1 MPKWGCHMNILP
13 ISQARYRP
21 SVLGL
26 HQGAM
31 EFLEAGKIR
40 IWSLAWL
47 EGIRNLHCESD
58 STVALQFIADAVV
71 RSHPYYPIVLKI
83 QSLITLQWQ
92 LHFSHTL
99 REANSCANSLAKTG
113 ASEDSHLVILGNAPS
128 NLPTSLM
135 ADALGVFF
143 TMNR

>member
-1 MPKWGCHMNILP
+1 MGLSYEYPSNFSST
-13 ISQARYRP
+13 ISSIRAWTP
-21 SVLGL
+21 S
-26 HQGAM
+26 
-31 EFLEAGKIR
+31 R
-40 IWSLAWL
+40 SY

-58 STVALQFIADAVV
+58 STTTPLQFIADAVV

-128 NLPTSLM
+128 NLSTSLM